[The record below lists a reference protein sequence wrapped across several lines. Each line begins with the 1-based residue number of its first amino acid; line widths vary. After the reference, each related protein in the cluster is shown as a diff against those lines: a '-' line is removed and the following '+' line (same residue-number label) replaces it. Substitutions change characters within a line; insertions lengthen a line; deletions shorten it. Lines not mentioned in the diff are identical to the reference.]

1 MRYKARNFGLALFP
15 GPLLRFWV
23 GREID
28 DPRLIASFVACTAV
42 FAVIN
47 CYSVLLNG
55 LGRLRR
61 QTALAGSAAVLHWPV
76 SLWLGSTMG
85 AAGITLGTVAVI
97 LPLGVSNIL
106 EVRSVFKEQTVD

>member
-1 MRYKARNFGLALFP
+1 M
-15 GPLLRFWV
+15 

-28 DPRLIASFVACTAV
+28 DPRLIAGFVAWTAV
-42 FAVIN
+42 YAVTN

-61 QTALAGSAAVLHWPV
+61 QTALAGSAAVLHWPL

-85 AAGITLGTVAVI
+85 AAGIILGTVAVI

-106 EVRSVFKEQTVD
+106 EVRSVLKEQSVN